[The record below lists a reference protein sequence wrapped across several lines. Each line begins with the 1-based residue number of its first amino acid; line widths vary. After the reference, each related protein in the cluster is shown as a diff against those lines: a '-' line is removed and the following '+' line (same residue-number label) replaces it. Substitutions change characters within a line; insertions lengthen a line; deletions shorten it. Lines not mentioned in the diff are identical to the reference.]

1 MSDTRSLTAQEITQ
15 QSKSN
20 LAFALQCL
28 PRERRADLV
37 VFYAFCRVIDDIADD
52 LDTEVQQKAAG
63 LRYWKTGLT
72 EGFPV
77 GTAGLEAQVIALR
90 EKYDIPP
97 HLFTD
102 LIEGCEMDLAPQL
115 YQSWEDLQG
124 YTYRVACVV
133 GLISLYI
140 FGAEPQRSREYA
152 LHLGHALQLTNIIR
166 DVGEDL
172 DNEGRIYLP
181 ITDLQQF
188 DYTEQD
194 LRNKVYDERFR
205 ALMAFQAER
214 ARSLYQQ
221 AAAALPTP
229 DRPALKSARI
239 MGDIYSAVLT
249 RIQRHDYAVLHTRH
263 RISKP
268 HKLALLIKGILCY

>member
-72 EGFPV
+72 EGFPA

-90 EKYDIPP
+90 EKYHIPP

-140 FGAEPQRSREYA
+140 FGADPQRSREYA